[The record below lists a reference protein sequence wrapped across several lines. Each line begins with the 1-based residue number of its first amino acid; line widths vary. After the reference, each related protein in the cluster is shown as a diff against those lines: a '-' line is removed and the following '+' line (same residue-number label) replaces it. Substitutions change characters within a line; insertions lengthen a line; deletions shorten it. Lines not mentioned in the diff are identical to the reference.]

1 MYDKKFFH
9 VCIPPIYKIHIY
21 DKILFIK
28 QQGRVTKMKPI
39 NIALDGPAAAGK
51 STIAKLVAAKLSMVY
66 VDTGAMYRAITYKYL
81 QLNKTENFSEL
92 VQSTELSLTYDEEK
106 GQRIILDNQDVT
118 DYLRENDVTNHVSY
132 VSSKESVRSFA
143 VEKQQELAE
152 QKGIVMDGRDI
163 GTVVLPDADL
173 KIYMIASVEERA
185 VRRQKDNEIRGIQS
199 TVEQLKKEISERDHY
214 DMNRE
219 ISPLKK
225 ADDAITI
232 DTTGMSI
239 EEVTNKILTL
249 VEKI

>member
-1 MYDKKFFH
+1 
-9 VCIPPIYKIHIY
+9 
-21 DKILFIK
+21 
-28 QQGRVTKMKPI
+28 MKPI

-199 TVEQLKKEISERDHY
+199 TVEQLKKEISERDQY

-239 EEVTNKILTL
+239 EEVTDKILTL

>member
-1 MYDKKFFH
+1 
-9 VCIPPIYKIHIY
+9 
-21 DKILFIK
+21 
-28 QQGRVTKMKPI
+28 MKPI

-92 VQSTELSLTYDEEK
+92 VQSTELALTYDEEK

-173 KIYMIASVEERA
+173 KIYMLASVEERA
-185 VRRQKDNEIRGIQS
+185 VRRQKDNELRGIQS

-239 EEVTNKILTL
+239 EEVTDKILTL

>member
-1 MYDKKFFH
+1 
-9 VCIPPIYKIHIY
+9 
-21 DKILFIK
+21 
-28 QQGRVTKMKPI
+28 MKPI

-92 VQSTELSLTYDEEK
+92 VESTELSLTYDEEK
-106 GQRIILDNQDVT
+106 GQRVILDNQDVT

-143 VEKQQELAE
+143 VEKQQELAQ

-185 VRRQKDNEIRGIQS
+185 LRRQKDNELRDIQS
-199 TVEQLKKEISERDHY
+199 TVEQLKKEIAERDHY

-239 EEVTNKILTL
+239 EEVTDKILKL
-249 VEKI
+249 VEDI

>member
-1 MYDKKFFH
+1 
-9 VCIPPIYKIHIY
+9 
-21 DKILFIK
+21 
-28 QQGRVTKMKPI
+28 MKPI

-92 VQSTELSLTYDEEK
+92 VKSTELSLTYDEEK
-106 GQRIILDNQDVT
+106 GQRVILDNQDVT

-143 VEKQQELAE
+143 VEKQQELAQ

-185 VRRQKDNEIRGIQS
+185 LRRQKDNELRGIQS
-199 TVEQLKKEISERDHY
+199 TVEQLKKEIAERDHY

-219 ISPLKK
+219 ISPLKR

-239 EEVTNKILTL
+239 EEVTDKILTL
-249 VEKI
+249 VEDI